1 MKRLTLFFAAIVFIS
16 FLPVFLS
23 NAQETITLPD
33 GAKYVGEM
41 KDGKPNGEGTITFP
55 DGSKYVGQ
63 VQDGQP
69 NGLGTKTKP
78 DLTQQTGVWK
88 DGKWNAQQTFLQGA
102 TFLVV
107 GILLLL
113 FRRQI
118 AYWFGRVKELV
129 VKVITFGRVELN
141 PLHAQMATA
150 SVLLFIGIAFVCG
163 SIFLLLFEFGII

>member
-1 MKRLTLFFAAIVFIS
+1 M
-16 FLPVFLS
+16 
-23 NAQETITLPD
+23 
-33 GAKYVGEM
+33 
-41 KDGKPNGEGTITFP
+41 
-55 DGSKYVGQ
+55 YVGQ

-78 DLTQQTGVWK
+78 DGTHQTGMWK
-88 DGKWNAQQTFLQGA
+88 DGKWNAQQTFLQGVS
-102 TFLVV
+102 FLVV